1 MYELIE
7 KKLST
12 LENAELRYSLEQ
24 AFRALSDRQDRISN
38 ELMERLVREKSS
50 SNKGYDEKW
59 TVATVLVKVNE
70 IPKYA
75 VEGFS
80 VINVGKCFYKKQDV
94 VDLGLENSNTS
105 NQSQRQFFLDIEY
118 GDWDKYLNRTFEG
131 DGFKYQ
137 ICINERFVKKEAE
150 LFKVC
155 AMYGINMP
163 VIFSPWAR
171 RAIDIRIEEGKVPK
185 SVDGV
190 SLRLKENG
198 LEKVLLIDSF
208 LLWNFTITKGLSPS
222 SQRVAPFEN
231 RNMYIKHFDE
241 GINENDFLYTD
252 EQIEAIQ
259 KTADLTEIRSCNGE
273 KNCYTKYRINSI
285 GEVVLN
291 CFCNTFLDTLPARI
305 RTKSDMIGV
314 LQQFNNRNYACTFV
328 GTDKDESFSLFPVYR
343 TVHSYHT
350 DKNQIFYQKR
360 RGLTES
366 YVKFFVGNGDKKYLC
381 DYANYVLH
389 YLQSRYPEYVWLGVE

>member
-259 KTADLTEIRSCNGE
+259 KTADLIEIRSCNGE
-273 KNCYTKYRINSI
+273 KNCYTKS
-285 GEVVLN
+285 
-291 CFCNTFLDTLPARI
+291 
-305 RTKSDMIGV
+305 K
-314 LQQFNNRNYACTFV
+314 
-328 GTDKDESFSLFPVYR
+328 
-343 TVHSYHT
+343 
-350 DKNQIFYQKR
+350 
-360 RGLTES
+360 
-366 YVKFFVGNGDKKYLC
+366 
-381 DYANYVLH
+381 
-389 YLQSRYPEYVWLGVE
+389 